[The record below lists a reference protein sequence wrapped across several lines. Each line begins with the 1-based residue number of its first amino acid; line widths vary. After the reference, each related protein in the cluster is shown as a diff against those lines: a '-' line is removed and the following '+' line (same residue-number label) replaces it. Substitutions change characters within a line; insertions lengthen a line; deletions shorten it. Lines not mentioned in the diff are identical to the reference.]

1 MSSNAPNA
9 PSAPNSLDKLTRTDV
24 TPKIEISTKEPEP
37 LQRGTKLVG
46 QSGMQYQIDRMLQH
60 RTDPILACV
69 YLAVYV
75 RFEIQQ
81 LILLICRGQQC

>member
-9 PSAPNSLDKLTRTDV
+9 PSAPDSLDKRSRTGV
-24 TPKIEISTKEPEP
+24 TPKIEISSKEPET
-37 LQRGTKLVG
+37 LQSGTKLVG